1 MKFSLHLFAAFSLL
15 GQDLFEKAPPEVDE
29 ALRQR
34 VKEFYQCHVDGT
46 FRKAEKYVA
55 EESQEFFYQV
65 QKQRYDSCELLKI
78 AYANDFN
85 KATVTQICKG
95 KWNIGGNDMAV
106 SMPLSSQWVR
116 NKDNG
121 TWFWV
126 HLQSQ
131 EVDSPWGRMKYDA
144 AKDSPKGTPGTG
156 AQIGGPV
163 LGMGGAMPTDLKTAN
178 ELLAKQVTVDKQKI
192 ELSSFQKSSD
202 AITVVNNSGGKVQV
216 KFEYEAVVPGFTAKF
231 DKEELAP
238 GEKAVLSLNMAPKDR
253 VAKPTIQGRIL
264 IESLLQQFPVT
275 VTFAVPPEVEKM
287 LPKKK

>member
-1 MKFSLHLFAAFSLL
+1 MKYSLLLFAAFSLS
-15 GQDLFEKAPPEVDE
+15 GQDLFDKAPPDVDE

-34 VKEFYQCHVDGT
+34 VKEFYQHHVDGT

-55 EESQEFFYQV
+55 EDSQEFFYQV

-78 AYANDFN
+78 AYKDDFT
-85 KATVTQICKG
+85 KATVTQTCKG
-95 KWNIGGNDMAV
+95 KWNIGGNDMTV

-116 NKDNG
+116 DKENG
-121 TWFWV
+121 TWFWI
-126 HLQSQ
+126 HMQAQ

-144 AKDSPKGTPGTG
+144 ALKSPDGTPGTG
-156 AQIGGPV
+156 AQIGGPM
-163 LGMGGAMPTDLKTAN
+163 LGTMKLPTDVKAAN
-178 ELLAKQVTVDKQKI
+178 EMLAKQVTVDKEKI

-202 AITVVNNSGGKVQV
+202 RITVVNNSGGKVQV
-216 KFEYEAVVPGFTAKF
+216 KFEYEAVVPGFIAKF

-238 GEKAVLSLNMAPKDR
+238 GEKAILSLDMVPKDR

-275 VTFAVPPEVEKM
+275 ITFAVPPEVEKL

>member
-1 MKFSLHLFAAFSLL
+1 MKFSLVFFAAFSLL
-15 GQDLFEKAPPEVDE
+15 GQDLFDKAPPDVDE

-65 QKQRYDSCELLKI
+65 QKQRYESCETLKI
-78 AYANDFN
+78 AYTAEFT
-85 KATVTQICKG
+85 KATVTQVCKG
-95 KWNIGGNDMAV
+95 KWNIGGNDMNV

-121 TWFWV
+121 QWFWI
-126 HLQSQ
+126 HLQAQ

-144 AKDSPKGTPGTG
+144 ALKSPDGTPGTG

-163 LGMGGAMPTDLKTAN
+163 LGTMKIPTDIKAAN
-178 ELLAKQVTVDKQKI
+178 EMLAKQVTVDKEKI
-192 ELSSFQKSSD
+192 QLSSFEKSSD
-202 AITVVNNSGGKVQV
+202 KITVVNNSGGKVKV

-231 DKEELAP
+231 DKEELNP
-238 GEKAVLSLNMAPKDR
+238 GETAILSLHMNPKDR
-253 VAKPTIQGRIL
+253 VAKPTIQGRL
-264 IESLLQQFPVT
+264 LVESLLQQFPVT
-275 VTFAVPPEVEKM
+275 ITFAVPPEVEKM